1 MANYNIF
8 FSLNNSYF
16 PYGKMLL
23 RSIFNTVN
31 LDKVNMIVVADTG
44 LSDEDKEFIN
54 NLDKTFILDTK
65 LKTEFNKGGTWSEGW
80 QQVVTTK
87 TKFLLQALNK
97 FKTDTLMLDADCI
110 VVRDFYE
117 LLPKKQPIQL
127 CHRGEENKQVPFL
140 GSYIFVKNDTMSKNF
155 LKQWIYNIENSS
167 SDRAKESPNLGKTY
181 DSLSSEEKRKIVL
194 VGRKY
199 VSCYNIEEFKSMS
212 PLPYIIHLKG
222 GSLSKTIDE
231 DIKKRI
237 YGTHGFDKLVN
248 LYLGDV

>member
-16 PYGKMLL
+16 HYGKMLL

-65 LKTEFNKGGTWSEGW
+65 LKTEFNKGGTWGEGW

>member
-54 NLDKTFILDTK
+54 NLDKTFILDTE
-65 LKTEFNKGGTWSEGW
+65 LKTEFNKGGTWGEGW

-155 LKQWIYNIENSS
+155 LKQWINNIENSS

-222 GSLSKTIDE
+222 GSLSKTINE
-231 DIKKRI
+231 DINKRI
-237 YGTHGFDKLVN
+237 YGTHGFDKLVK